1 MLSNTWFFRLY
12 NICRMHYTYLKLTQ
26 TIFPN
31 GGMVVIDKFHLN
43 NTLDR
48 TLNQTRSRADNEKV
62 CPPSSREFKALK
74 RYWKLLLVPHEQLNF
89 EHFHKW
95 SYFPYWITAKNVIT
109 RLLKLDPILKQTYTV
124 LNRVQ
129 TALQH
134 KNLPNYNAAFW
145 HVLRKCLG
153 HLKYHR
159 RIIMQF
165 ITLSWRA
172 VLKWSLGGR
181 K

>member
-1 MLSNTWFFRLY
+1 
-12 NICRMHYTYLKLTQ
+12 MHYTYLKLTQ

-89 EHFHKW
+89 EHFHK
-95 SYFPYWITAKNVIT
+95 
-109 RLLKLDPILKQTYTV
+109 
-124 LNRVQ
+124 
-129 TALQH
+129 
-134 KNLPNYNAAFW
+134 
-145 HVLRKCLG
+145 
-153 HLKYHR
+153 
-159 RIIMQF
+159 
-165 ITLSWRA
+165 
-172 VLKWSLGGR
+172 
-181 K
+181 